1 MDPAV
6 QRQWLVA
13 LGVLVGA
20 WLLGY
25 LVSVVVVRR
34 LSVRF
39 KSTTTDL
46 DDIILAAVRR
56 HLPLWFFLGGLSAA
70 VHLAPVGER
79 IVSVAGR
86 ACAAGFMISLTLVAA
101 NLGTAFLGRYARRAG
116 TPNAT
121 TSLTQNVLRAVILAS
136 GFLLVLANLGVSI
149 TPLLTALGVGSLA
162 VALALQ
168 PTLSNLFAGMHM
180 ALARPL
186 RVGDFI
192 ELETGAR
199 GHVVDIGWRSTRIRD
214 LPNNLIIVPNAR
226 LVEMVVTNYSLP
238 VSELSVPVQ
247 LGVSYAADL
256 EHVERV
262 TLEVAR
268 EVLREVRG
276 GVPEFETAVR
286 YESFG
291 ESSVRFSVI
300 LRARQ
305 FTDRGLVIH
314 EFVKRLHRRYA
325 AEGIEIPFPQRE
337 LHGTLVTL
345 GSGTLP
351 PPGRMPPAG
360 PPPAGPETP
369 PSRTPPGARK

>member
-1 MDPAV
+1 MEPSV

-25 LVSVVVVRR
+25 LVRVVVVNR
-34 LSVRF
+34 LSARF
-39 KSTTTDL
+39 KRTATDL

-56 HLPLWFFLGGLSAA
+56 HIPLWFFLGGLSAA
-70 VHLAPVGER
+70 AHLAPVAER
-79 IVSVAGR
+79 IVVVAGR
-86 ACAAGFMISLTLVAA
+86 ACAAGFMISLTFVAA
-101 NLGTAFLGRYARRAG
+101 NLGTALLGRYTRRAE
-116 TPNAT
+116 TPIAT
-121 TSLTQNVLRAVILAS
+121 TSLTQNVLRAAIIAS
-136 GFLLVLANLGVSI
+136 GALLVLANLGVAI

-180 ALARPL
+180 AFAKPL

-192 ELETGAR
+192 ELETGTR

-238 VSELSVPVQ
+238 VGELSVPVPV
-247 LGVSYAADL
+247 GVSYAADL
-256 EHVERV
+256 ERVERV

-268 EVLREVRG
+268 DVLREVPG

-291 ESSVRFSVI
+291 ESSIRFSVI

-337 LHGTLVTL
+337 LSGTILAL
-345 GSGTLP
+345 GSGTMP
-351 PPGRMPPAG
+351 PPGAPPGA
-360 PPPAGPETP
+360 P
-369 PSRTPPGARK
+369 PSRTPPPLPGTTPPRARM